1 MVSAISAARHSNRSH
16 RTGFFGSWCVEAGR
30 SVKGWS
36 VFSPHV
42 PKPVVEAKL
51 DFSVCGVVR

>member
-30 SVKGWS
+30 SVKGWF
-36 VFSPHV
+36 VLTFPR
-42 PKPVVEAKL
+42 PKACSGSKVGL
-51 DFSVCGVVR
+51 